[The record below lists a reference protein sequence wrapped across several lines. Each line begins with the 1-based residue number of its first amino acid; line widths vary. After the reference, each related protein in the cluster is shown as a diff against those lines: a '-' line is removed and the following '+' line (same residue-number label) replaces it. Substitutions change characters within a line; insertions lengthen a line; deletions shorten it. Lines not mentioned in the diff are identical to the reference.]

1 MKVLLA
7 LDPTVK
13 LDPDP
18 TKFIGGRVIQRI
30 ADGVAGQGLVLC
42 VAILTFGAVMWA
54 LGGGRGNNVA
64 LGADG
69 KTRVVIAAFAA
80 LLIAASPAI
89 INFCIELGGQI

>member
-1 MKVLLA
+1 MKVFVALA
-7 LDPTVK
+7 PTVT

-18 TKFIGGRVIQRI
+18 SKFIGGRVIQRI
-30 ADGVAGQGLVLC
+30 ADGLAGQGLILC
-42 VAILTFGAVMWA
+42 VAIFAFGAVMWA
-54 LGGGRGNNVA
+54 LSGRGNNVA

-69 KTRVVIAAFAA
+69 KTRVIIAAFAA